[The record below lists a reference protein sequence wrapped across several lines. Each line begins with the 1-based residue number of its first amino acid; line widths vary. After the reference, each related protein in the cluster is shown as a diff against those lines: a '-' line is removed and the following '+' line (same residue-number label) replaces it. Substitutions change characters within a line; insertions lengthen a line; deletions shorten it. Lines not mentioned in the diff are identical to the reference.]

1 MNVTYRNSSE
11 SVGALYKVDF
21 VTHTM
26 TTGTN
31 CLIVNKLVQIV
42 CIENDAYCI

>member
-11 SVGALYKVDF
+11 SVSALYKVDF

-26 TTGTN
+26 TTG
-31 CLIVNKLVQIV
+31 CLIINKVVQIV
-42 CIENDAYCI
+42 CIENNAYCI